1 MKKLGIG
8 AKMILCFIVAIAGSV
23 LICGSITYMK
33 TQKALN
39 ENMQLTSEQTL
50 SSALAS
56 LQIYEKTISLPVD
69 LLTRK
74 DSIRLLEVE
83 EENYDKYLENV
94 QVELVA
100 ACKVTNG
107 AVRSYYATS
116 RGQADHRMGRVQR

>member
-94 QVELVA
+94 QVELRGSLQGYQWRSA
-100 ACKVTNG
+100 G
-107 AVRSYYATS
+107 ATMRHPGAS
-116 RGQADHRMGRVQR
+116 